1 MTHRIGMLALCALAM
16 FAQLPARAEEPVA
29 EEGKTYRTLP
39 EPLPTETGSQI
50 EVLEAF
56 SYGCIHCFNFEPA
69 MRAWKEHAPADV
81 QVVLLPAT
89 FQPLFA
95 LFARGFYAAR
105 SLGVMEKTHEAV
117 FDTLWTV
124 GLPVQNEEQLA
135 DLYAKLGVKRDDFIA
150 ALHSPA
156 VAAAVQA
163 ATEQATRLKLEGT
176 PSLYVDGRYQVL
188 LTGARSFD
196 DIISR
201 LDTLVAKV
209 RDERRRL
216 KTP

>member
-1 MTHRIGMLALCALAM
+1 MRL
-16 FAQLPARAEEPVA
+16 LPASLIFVLGGVAIAAQPSVVEPVA
-29 EEGKTYRTLP
+29 EEGKTYLTLP
-39 EPLPTETGSQI
+39 VPVPTETGNKT

-69 MRAWKEHAPADV
+69 MRAWKQGAPADV

-117 FDTLWTV
+117 FDTVWT
-124 GLPVQNEEQLA
+124 GGFQVQNEEQLA
-135 DLYAKLGVKRDDFIA
+135 DLYAKLGVKREDFVA

-156 VAAAVQA
+156 VNTAVQA
-163 ATEQATRLKLEGT
+163 ATDKATRLKLEGT
-176 PSLYVDGRYQVL
+176 PSLYVDGKYQVL
-188 LTGARSFD
+188 LTGASSYD
-196 DIISR
+196 DIIRR
-201 LDTLVAKV
+201 LDSLVAKA
-209 RDERRRL
+209 RAEHGR
-216 KTP
+216 